1 MAGPDHH
8 RLLER
13 LYGEAPVTRWFGSS
27 IQIGEGKATVTIPVR
42 QEFFHG
48 GGGVH
53 GSIYFRALDDAAFFA
68 VNSIVDDVL
77 VLTVSF
83 NLYFMRPV
91 SAGIL
96 RADGRVLHSSARL
109 LLADSVLYDSENREV
124 ARGSGTFMRS
134 RIALASITGAK
145 AQS

>member
-1 MAGPDHH
+1 MTGPEHH

-13 LYGEAPVTRWFGSS
+13 LYAEAPVTRWFGSS
-27 IQIGEGKATVTIPVR
+27 IEIGDGRATVTIPVR

-68 VNSIVDDVL
+68 VNSIVEDVL

-83 NLYFMRPV
+83 NLYFTRPV
-91 SAGIL
+91 SAGLL
-96 RADGRVLHSSARL
+96 RAEGRLVHSSARL
-109 LLADSVLYDSENREV
+109 FVAESVLYDSGDREI

-134 RIALASITGAK
+134 RIPLSSMDAPEK
-145 AQS
+145 QS